1 MKILFP
7 FVGDSVGGSHLSTL
21 ELYKV
26 LNDNGYEALVILH
39 NKNGPLASI
48 LKSND
53 IEFIEFKTKFLA
65 GKSPNIAIIF
75 FSIIWNIFPLAK
87 FIRIN
92 NIDIVHGNDL
102 RINLTWSVATI
113 FSQAKFIWHQR
124 TILSTSRLWR
134 FIPFLSNHFIG
145 ISKSV
150 INSAPQNIR
159 PSNISLVYNAVNSN
173 LRHNAYLSRK
183 SIIEEYEMSSDA
195 IILGYVGRLVS
206 YKNVDFLIRCV
217 SVLIKIHKKNIYL
230 LIVGAGTEVYVKH
243 LSQLVQELELE
254 AHVGFT
260 GFVSNPSEYISGLD
274 LLMASSSVDAFGRTI
289 VEAMI
294 QLTPVL
300 AADKGGHLEI
310 IEDGKNGVL
319 YNSNIEDSFI
329 EKALGLINDQ
339 SLRDS
344 LCETALHTS
353 QEAYSRQKHFSS
365 VAKIYKSLKH
375 D

>member
-1 MKILFP
+1 MICYFLYLKKGLQGRKIR
-7 FVGDSVGGSHLSTL
+7 GG
-21 ELYKV
+21 V
-26 LNDNGYEALVILH
+26 L
-39 NKNGPLASI
+39 
-48 LKSND
+48 
-53 IEFIEFKTKFLA
+53 
-65 GKSPNIAIIF
+65 GKSLEYVLSNFKLTLDYIDLFAIAGTVSAIIF

-113 FSQAKFIWHQR
+113 FSQPKFIWHQR

-217 SVLIKIHKKNIYL
+217 SVLIKMHKKIY
-230 LIVGAGTEVYVKH
+230 I
-243 LSQLVQELELE
+243 
-254 AHVGFT
+254 
-260 GFVSNPSEYISGLD
+260 
-274 LLMASSSVDAFGRTI
+274 
-289 VEAMI
+289 
-294 QLTPVL
+294 
-300 AADKGGHLEI
+300 
-310 IEDGKNGVL
+310 
-319 YNSNIEDSFI
+319 
-329 EKALGLINDQ
+329 
-339 SLRDS
+339 
-344 LCETALHTS
+344 C
-353 QEAYSRQKHFSS
+353 
-365 VAKIYKSLKH
+365 
-375 D
+375 